1 MAIESPMTL
10 YYALQADFGLEREKE
25 VASAEE
31 AHSFLKTA
39 GKVAWWYL
47 LDADGREV
55 ASFEAGTVTAE

>member
-31 AHSFLKTA
+31 AQSFLQTA

-47 LDADGREV
+47 LDADGSEV
-55 ASFEAGTVTAE
+55 ASFESGAAAAE